1 MSYGGAWA
9 RTSGIEITSRPFIPL
24 CHTSRPLFPALETE
38 VIAAVFHIAVETKGI
53 LDRGGKIRYCSESQ
67 EHA

>member
-1 MSYGGAWA
+1 MSCGGAWA

-24 CHTSRPLFPALETE
+24 RHTSRHLFPALETG
-38 VIAAVFHIAVETKGI
+38 VIAAVLHVAVETKGI
-53 LDRGGKIRYCSESQ
+53 FAKGGKIRYCSESQ